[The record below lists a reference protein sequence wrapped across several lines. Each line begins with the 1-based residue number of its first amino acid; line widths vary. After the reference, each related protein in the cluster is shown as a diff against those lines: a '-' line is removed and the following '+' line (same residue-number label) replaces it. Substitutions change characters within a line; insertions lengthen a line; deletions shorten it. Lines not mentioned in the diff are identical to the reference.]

1 MVVMKRRAKMV
12 SIRLSDDEYQRLKEM
27 TQAQGARS
35 VSDVARSAMQLMLS
49 AHDAGSDGSIESRVR
64 ELDGRVTVLKRE
76 VQRLSEMMSE
86 SSGKGVA

>member
-1 MVVMKRRAKMV
+1 MIVMKRREKMV

-49 AHDAGSDGSIESRVR
+49 AHQAGFDGTIESRVR
-64 ELDGRVTVLKRE
+64 ELDGRVAVLDRE
-76 VQRLSEMMSE
+76 VQRLSALVAETN
-86 SSGKGVA
+86 GKE